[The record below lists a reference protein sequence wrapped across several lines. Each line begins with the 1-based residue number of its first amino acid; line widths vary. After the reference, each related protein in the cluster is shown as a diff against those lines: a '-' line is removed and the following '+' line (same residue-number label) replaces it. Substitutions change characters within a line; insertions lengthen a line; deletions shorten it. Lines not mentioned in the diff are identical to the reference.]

1 MAALAMTATVLPT
14 ASARP
19 LRSSM
24 AKQLV
29 EAKRNGASKTEIKK
43 LKEKIK
49 DEMRTA
55 RAAGVSMDVSLF
67 ICRRYVL
74 LKHVSFFLVL
84 EAHTNLCS

>member
-29 EAKRNGASKTEIKK
+29 EAKRNGASKTELKK

-55 RAAGVSMDVSLF
+55 RAAGVSMDVSLSVY
-67 ICRRYVL
+67 R
-74 LKHVSFFLVL
+74 S
-84 EAHTNLCS
+84 